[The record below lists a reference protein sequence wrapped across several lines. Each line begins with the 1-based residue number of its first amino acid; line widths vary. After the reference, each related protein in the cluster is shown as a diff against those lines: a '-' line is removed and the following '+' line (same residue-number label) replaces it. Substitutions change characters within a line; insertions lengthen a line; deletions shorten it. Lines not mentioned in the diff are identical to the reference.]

1 MRTLLLLAAAL
12 PTVGAIGQTITSA
25 DAPAPGDQYTY
36 VIASWVDVPQ
46 TGGNQTWDMSG
57 AIPNGAMEYSTFA
70 TVAATTGGGSFA
82 SADVA
87 QVTPT
92 ANAFMDAP
100 GNGLYIIGS
109 YDIQNAVTI
118 QYTNTAKVMQFPCS
132 NGTTWTDPWSY
143 SATIQG
149 TTYTMNGTYTYNANG
164 YGSVI
169 LPWGTLNN
177 VLRLQSTEQSTQ
189 TGGGSTLVTTILR
202 AAFFRPGT
210 PIAIGGSITYEY
222 ELDGTVVQT
231 GEQSYYLQQGQVGV
245 NELTSNAIGVD
256 VMPNP
261 ATDAATVVFGAEG
274 DVQLNLVD
282 LSGRT
287 ILTQKLQTLAPGIH
301 TQTIDV
307 SGLASGSY
315 MVNVTNTRGER
326 GTRTLIVD

>member
-1 MRTLLLLAAAL
+1 MRKLLLLAAVI
-12 PTVGAIGQTITSA
+12 PTASISQTITSA
-25 DAPAPGDQYTY
+25 DAPAPGDQYVYTL
-36 VIASWVDVPQ
+36 ASWVDVPQ
-46 TGGNQTWDMSG
+46 TGGNQTWNMTA
-57 AIPNGAMEYSTFA
+57 AIPTGGTENAMFA
-70 TVAATTGGGSFA
+70 TVGSTAGGGSFA

-118 QYTNTAKVMQFPCS
+118 PYTNTAKVMQYPCS

-149 TTYTMNGTYTYNANG
+149 TTYTLNGTYTYNANG

-169 LPWGTLNN
+169 VPWGTLSN
-177 VLRLQSTEQSTQ
+177 VLRLESTEQSTQ
-189 TGGGSTLVTTILR
+189 VGGGSTLVTTILR
-202 AAFFRPGT
+202 TAFFRPGT

-222 ELDGTVVQT
+222 ELDGAVVQT

-245 NELTSNAIGVD
+245 NELTSNAIGVQ

-261 ATDAATVVFGAEG
+261 ATDVTTVVFGAEG
-274 DVQLNLVD
+274 DVQLSLSD
-282 LSGRT
+282 ASGRT
-287 ILTQKLQTLAPGIH
+287 ILTQELQTLAPGIH
-301 TQTIDV
+301 TQTLDV

-315 MVNVTNTRGER
+315 LVNVTNTRGER
-326 GTRTLIVD
+326 GVRTLIVD